1 MNTRAIELS
10 RASVIVRSRSTRW
23 ALARIEGQRLVRHP
37 IFLLGLAV
45 TTAQML
51 MTPQPPSSPGI
62 LFAINGAI
70 CTFLVTFLAA
80 SRAQRD
86 QAQDIYLA
94 QPVSSRLRTQ
104 AALLSLGYA
113 AAAGAV
119 LVLALALVGWGP
131 GSGPAALAAGG
142 EAETL
147 RVLALLEGALHFAMP
162 GALGVLVGTWTRHI
176 QIAAPAVLV
185 LFVSPMTLSSTLT
198 LNPLMAGGVQLLS
211 GGTVI
216 DVVLSLNAPGAVSA
230 GVAGLTALAAAGA
243 LARHDRRPPIVM
255 LALLGLGAIAGLV
268 AMASATA
275 LALVV
280 LLWPHAPDPAQA
292 PAP

>member
-1 MNTRAIELS
+1 MTTRAIELS

-23 ALARIEGQRLVRHP
+23 ALARVEGRRLVTHP

-45 TTAQML
+45 MTAQML
-51 MTPQPPSSPGI
+51 MMAQPPRSPGI
-62 LFAINGAI
+62 LFAVNDGI

-86 QAQDIYLA
+86 HAHEFYRA
-94 QPVSSRLRTQ
+94 QPASSRLRTQ

-113 AAAGAV
+113 AVAGV
-119 LVLALALVGWGP
+119 VVVLALALVG
-131 GSGPAALAAGG
+131 SGPAVLAFGG
-142 EAETL
+142 ENGAP
-147 RVLALLEGALHFAMP
+147 RPLALLEGALHVAMA

-176 QIAAPAVLV
+176 QVAAPAVLV
-185 LFVSPMTLSSTLT
+185 LFVSPMTLSSSLS
-198 LNPLMAGGVQLLS
+198 LNPLMGEGVQLLS

-216 DVVLSLNAPGAVSA
+216 DVVLSLSGPVAAYA
-230 GVAGLTALAAAGA
+230 DVAGLTALAAAGA
-243 LARHDRRPPIVM
+243 LARHDRRPRIAI

-268 AMASATA
+268 AMAIATG

-280 LLWPHAPDPAQA
+280 LLWPHPLDPARA
-292 PAP
+292 SAG